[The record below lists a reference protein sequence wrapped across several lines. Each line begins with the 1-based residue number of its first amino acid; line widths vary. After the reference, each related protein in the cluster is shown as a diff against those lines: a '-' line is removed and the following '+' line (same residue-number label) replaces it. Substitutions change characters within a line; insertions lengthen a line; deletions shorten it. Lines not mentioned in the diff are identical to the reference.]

1 MITILSSLA
10 PIFLLILSGWL
21 VRNRRWVPDAFWQPA
36 ETLTFYI
43 LFPALLIYKIALA
56 DMSAI
61 NLPPIMGAT
70 AGGMLIVGGVLF
82 ALRGRMAGAG
92 LNDKSF
98 TSVFQGSVRPNSYVG
113 IAAGVALFGNTGVTV
128 ISAAIIVAA
137 PLANFLGVLVLVRY
151 ANGANGTNG
160 TKDGDG
166 DAYPRWRDAVLPII
180 RNPLILATL
189 IGVALNWTGAGLP
202 PVVGPFLAVLGQ
214 AALPIGLMAVG
225 AGLDF
230 SAITA
235 SGGWVAATVAVKQIV
250 LPSVTFLLFY
260 AFGGS
265 GPAAAMTV
273 MFSALPCS
281 AVSYVMSRKMGGDAT
296 LMAGI
301 ITATTLTATFAMSVV
316 VMALS

>member
-1 MITILSSLA
+1 MIAILSSLA
-10 PIFLLILSGWL
+10 PIFLLILAGWL
-21 VRNRRWVPDAFWQPA
+21 VRNRQWVADVFWPPA

-43 LFPALLIYKIALA
+43 LFPALLIHKIALA
-56 DMSAI
+56 DMSGI

-70 AGGMLIVGGVLF
+70 AGGMLIVGGALV
-82 ALRGRMAGAG
+82 ALRGRMAAAG
-92 LNDKSF
+92 LDNQAF

-128 ISAAIIVAA
+128 VSAAIIVAA
-137 PLANFLGVLVLVRY
+137 PLANLLGVLVLVRY
-151 ANGANGTNG
+151 ANGANGTKG
-160 TKDGDG
+160 GG
-166 DAYPRWRDAVLPII
+166 ADAYPRWRDTVLPII
-180 RNPLILATL
+180 KNPLILATL
-189 IGVALNWTGAGLP
+189 LGVALNWTGAGLP
-202 PVVGPFLAVLGQ
+202 PVIGPFLAVLGQ

-235 SGGWVAATVAVKQIV
+235 SGGWVAGTVAVKQIA
-250 LPSVTFLLFY
+250 LPVVTFLLFY

-265 GPAAAMTV
+265 GPVAAMTV

-301 ITATTLTATFAMSVV
+301 ITATTLTATLAMSVV
-316 VMALS
+316 VMVLS

>member
-1 MITILSSLA
+1 MIAIITSLA
-10 PIFLLILSGWL
+10 PVFLLILSGWL
-21 VRNRRWVPDAFWQPA
+21 VRRRRWVADAFWQPA

-43 LFPALLIYKIALA
+43 LFPALLIHKIALA

-70 AGGMLIVGGVLF
+70 VGGMLIVGGVLV
-82 ALRGRMAGAG
+82 ALRRRMAGAG
-92 LNDKSF
+92 LSSRSF
-98 TSVFQGSVRPNSYVG
+98 TSVFQGSVRPNSYIG
-113 IAAGVALFGNTGVTV
+113 IAAALALFGNTGVTV
-128 ISAAIIVAA
+128 ISAAITVAA

-151 ANGANGTNG
+151 ANGTNG
-160 TKDGDG
+160 GGEDT
-166 DAYPRWRDAVLPII
+166 YPRWRDAVLPII
-180 RNPLILATL
+180 KNPLILATL
-189 IGVALNWTGAGLP
+189 IGVSLNWSGAGLP
-202 PVVGPFLAVLGQ
+202 PVIGPFLAVLGQ

-230 SAITA
+230 AAITA
-235 SGGWVAATVAVKQIV
+235 SGRWVAATVAVKQIA
-250 LPSVTFLLFY
+250 LPLVTFLLFY

-273 MFSALPCS
+273 MFAALPCS

-301 ITATTLTATFAMSVV
+301 ITATTLTATIAMSVV